1 MNKTSGEQ
9 RFGVRER
16 HESISELLGTREY
29 VSTRELADRFSLS
42 DMSVRRDLEML
53 AEAGVLRR
61 VRGGAVPTDSTRAG
75 ISSRAEPREGSA
87 DRRRIG
93 VTAARLLED
102 GAIAFVDGGWTALD
116 VVSAV
121 SADLRSSITI
131 VTHSLP
137 VLEVASRW
145 PRPQLIT
152 LAGFFVPE
160 QRMFAGPQTL
170 RAIESLR
177 ADIAFVGCDGLS
189 AHDGLTTPHQL
200 AGEVIAAMVER
211 ARRVVVVAESFKVG
225 RRGFT
230 PVAPTER
237 IDVLV
242 TDDRVDEMQARELT
256 RCGVEVVRA

>member
-9 RFGVRER
+9 RLGVRQR

-29 VSTRELADRFSLS
+29 VSTRELADRFGLS

-61 VRGGAVPTDSTRAG
+61 VRGGAVPTESTRAG
-75 ISSRAEPREGSA
+75 TASRAEPSEGSA

-93 VTAARLLED
+93 ARAARLLED

-116 VVSAV
+116 VVAAI

-137 VLEVASRW
+137 VLEIASRW

-177 ADIAFVGCDGLS
+177 ADMAFVGCDGLS
-189 AHDGLTTPHQL
+189 ADGGLTTPHQL

-211 ARRVVVVAESFKVG
+211 ARRVVVVAESFKIG

-242 TDDRVDEMQARELT
+242 TDDRVDEMRARELT
-256 RCGVEVVRA
+256 ECGVEVVRA